1 MSNTN
6 GGIHFFHADA
16 TALGAVIEQP
26 SVADFPVQSP
36 LSLPPVGGH
45 ATAHSSHFQFERI
58 ASASSTYSEVEGSV
72 EADGPRTTAISVVK
86 RLNVLDRVKVRE
98 AVGHIRAEHPLY
110 GGVPRV
116 SFGETRFSHLQI
128 GDSVVEVILDT
139 DILGEENGSGF
150 PEQAHLRQRNLWG
163 KVGQQYDDKAGL
175 LQCSLVKQFK
185 AIKGGLPKIVGP
197 NKNGFEI
204 EDFGRVFLAELLVQ
218 YHSYQLIMMR
228 FQFGS
233 PTKGKMSAACCK
245 VNGSGGGG

>member
-1 MSNTN
+1 MSSTN
-6 GGIHFFHADA
+6 GGLHFFHADA

-45 ATAHSSHFQFERI
+45 VTAHSSHFQFEKI
-58 ASASSTYSEVEGSV
+58 ASASSTYSEVEGSM

-228 FQFGS
+228 FEFGS
-233 PTKGKMSAACCK
+233 PTKGKMSAVCCK

>member
-1 MSNTN
+1 MSSTN
-6 GGIHFFHADA
+6 GGFHFFHADA

>member
-1 MSNTN
+1 MSSTN
-6 GGIHFFHADA
+6 GRPHFFHADA
-16 TALGAVIEQP
+16 TALGAVIDQP
-26 SVADFPVQSP
+26 SVAEFPVQSP

-45 ATAHSSHFQFERI
+45 ATAHSSHFQFEKI
-58 ASASSTYSEVEGSV
+58 ASASSTYSEVEGSM

-98 AVGHIRAEHPLY
+98 AVGHIKAEHPWD

-116 SFGETRFSHLQI
+116 SFGETRFSHLLI

-139 DILGEENGSGF
+139 EILGKENGTGF

-175 LQCSLVKQFK
+175 LQCSLVKEFK
-185 AIKGGLPKIVGP
+185 AIRGPLPKIVEP
-197 NKNGFEI
+197 NGFEI
-204 EDFGRVFLAELLVQ
+204 EDFGRLFLAELLVQ

>member
-1 MSNTN
+1 MSSIN
-6 GGIHFFHADA
+6 GGLHFFHADA

-45 ATAHSSHFQFERI
+45 VTAHSSHFQFEKI

-98 AVGHIRAEHPLY
+98 AVGHIRAEHPRE

-175 LQCSLVKQFK
+175 LQCSLVKKFNV
-185 AIKGGLPKIVGP
+185 IKGSLPKIVEP
-197 NKNGFEI
+197 NGFEI

-218 YHSYQLIMMR
+218 FHSYQLIMMR
-228 FQFGS
+228 FEFGS